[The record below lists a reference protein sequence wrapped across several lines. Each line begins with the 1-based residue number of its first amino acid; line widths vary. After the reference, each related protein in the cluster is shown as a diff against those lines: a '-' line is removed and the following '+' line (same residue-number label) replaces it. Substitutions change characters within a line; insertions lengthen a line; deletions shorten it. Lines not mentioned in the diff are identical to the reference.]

1 MRFLSVVLLLVGFV
15 LDVVTHSSLV
25 VGILLNIPLVLSG
38 LTLSRH
44 FLLQMTVLTLF
55 ANIMAGLLNGLHD
68 GNSITTLLNRLMVV
82 VSLFLVGFLS
92 LRMQD
97 TTLKA
102 ALLQAEEERAR
113 RESKLR
119 QIMNRFTAVMSP
131 GQFLELTVLV
141 LLEATRSGAVLV
153 LREDQSLVVGTPV
166 MQWTPS
172 KIQLLR
178 ERTGNWVLSWEGF
191 VVVLDRPEQES
202 VGWVQEV
209 LSDLTPLYGQAVL
222 RESLE
227 QQRAQLQDRSEV
239 IRDLMYAFSHDLRTP
254 ILANVMSMK
263 LALSGTYGPIGDAYQ
278 SALRNG
284 IQANQDVLS
293 LAESLLQVAKLEIE
307 GEGLSLGKVNLS
319 ELGEAAVLQ
328 VQPLL
333 LEKHLWM
340 EQKMLGDVWV
350 LGDAAQLRRVV
361 LNLLDNAIKWSPS
374 GGTLE
379 VRMERKG
386 RFVMVRV
393 LDEGPGVPEGMRGN
407 LFHRFRKAGAGA
419 GSGLGLYLA
428 SKIMRVHGGR
438 LAYNRSEG
446 RTEFCFTLP
455 EEQA

>member
-1 MRFLSVVLLLVGFV
+1 MRFLSVVLLLLGFV

-25 VGILLNIPLVLSG
+25 VGILLNVPLVLSG

-44 FLLQMTVLTLF
+44 FLLQMTVLTLV
-55 ANIMAGLLNGLHD
+55 ANILAGVLNGLYD
-68 GNSITTLLNRLMVV
+68 GNSITTLINRLMVV

-119 QIMNRFTAVMSP
+119 SILNRFTAVMSP
-131 GQFLELTVLV
+131 GQFLGQTVLV

-166 MQWTPS
+166 MQWTS
-172 KIQLLR
+172 AKIQLLLKR
-178 ERTGNWVLSWEGF
+178 SGNWVLPWEGF
-191 VVVLDRPEQES
+191 VVLLDRPEQES
-202 VGWVQEV
+202 VSWVQEV

-227 QQRAQLQDRSEV
+227 SQRAQLQDRSEV

-263 LALSGTYGPIGDAYQ
+263 LALSGTYGPIGDEYQ

-307 GEGLSLGKVNLS
+307 GEGVPLGRVNLS
-319 ELGEAAVLQ
+319 GLVGTALLQ

-333 LEKHLWM
+333 LEKHLLLHQ
-340 EQKMLGDVWV
+340 ELPVEVWV
-350 LGDAAQLRRVV
+350 LGDAVQLRRVV
-361 LNLLDNAIKWSPS
+361 LNLLDNAIKWSPV

-386 RFVMVRV
+386 RFVRVAV
-393 LDEGPGVPEGMRGN
+393 LDEGPGVPEGMRGH

>member
-25 VGILLNIPLVLSG
+25 VGILLNVPLVLSG

-55 ANIMAGLLNGLHD
+55 ANILAGLLNGLHD

-119 QIMNRFTAVMSP
+119 SILNRFTAVMSP
-131 GQFLELTVLV
+131 GQFLEQTVMV

-153 LREDQSLVVGTPV
+153 LREDHSLMAATPLI
-166 MQWTPS
+166 QWTPS

-178 ERTGNWVLSWEGF
+178 ERTGNWVLPWEGF

-202 VGWVQEV
+202 ASWVQEV

-263 LALSGTYGPIGDAYQ
+263 LALSGTYGPIGDEYQ

-307 GEGLSLGKVNLS
+307 GEGLPLGRVNLA
-319 ELGEAAVLQ
+319 ELVGTAALQ

-333 LEKHLWM
+333 LEKQLRVQQ
-340 EQKMLGDVWV
+340 EVPGDVWV

-361 LNLLDNAIKWSPS
+361 LNLLDNAIKWSPLE
-374 GGTLE
+374 GTLE
-379 VRMERKG
+379 VSMKRKG
-386 RFVMVRV
+386 RFVRVAV
-393 LDEGPGVPEGMRGN
+393 LDEGPGVPEGMRGH

-428 SKIMRVHGGR
+428 SRIMAVHGGR
-438 LAYNRSEG
+438 LTYSRSEG

>member
-1 MRFLSVVLLLVGFV
+1 MRFLSVVLLLLGFV

-25 VGILLNIPLVLSG
+25 VGILLNVPLVLSG

-44 FLLQMTVLTLF
+44 FLLQMTVLTLV
-55 ANIMAGLLNGLHD
+55 ANVLAGVINGFQD
-68 GNSITTLLNRLMVV
+68 GNSLTTLINRLMVV

-102 ALLQAEEERAR
+102 ALLQAEEERAQ

-119 QIMNRFTAVMSP
+119 SILNAFTAVMSP
-131 GQFLELTVLV
+131 EQFLAQTVRV

-166 MQWTPS
+166 MQWTS
-172 KIQLLR
+172 AKIQLLL
-178 ERTGNWVLSWEGF
+178 ERSGNWVLSWEGF
-191 VVVLDRPEQES
+191 VVLLDRPEQES
-202 VGWVQEV
+202 VSWVQEV

-227 QQRAQLQDRSEV
+227 SQRAQLQDRSEV

-263 LALSGTYGPIGDAYQ
+263 LALSGTYGPIGDEYQ

-307 GEGLSLGKVNLS
+307 GEGVPLGRVNLS
-319 ELGEAAVLQ
+319 GLVGTALLQ
-328 VQPLL
+328 VQPLM
-333 LEKHLWM
+333 LEKHLRV
-340 EQKMLGDVWV
+340 QQDLSGDVWV

-361 LNLLDNAIKWSPS
+361 LNLLDNAIKWSPV

-386 RFVMVRV
+386 RFVMVGV
-393 LDEGPGVPEGMRGN
+393 LDEGPGVPEGMRGH

-438 LAYNRSEG
+438 LAYIRSEG